1 MLHVHIRAIA
11 QGCINFIPTASV
23 RVDGP
28 SREHMEAGAH
38 QKRKERRMRTII
50 WLTLTLFTSTIV
62 TQTAIAQDAFPRVS
76 ATALKTMEA
85 DGKEIAIVDPR
96 EEGIFGEAH
105 LLYAVNMPLSKLEL
119 NIFRMI
125 PRLATRIVL
134 TDGGEGM
141 SERAAV
147 KLKEFG
153 YSNVAILDGGYP
165 AWKEAGYE
173 IFSGMSVEGKAFGE
187 WITLHY
193 QTPTMTPEQV
203 QQRIAN
209 GEKVLILDS
218 RPANE
223 YVNMNIPGSINVPV
237 SELVFRF
244 FQLGVSPDTLIVV
257 NCAGR
262 TRSLIGAQSLIN
274 AGVPNKVA
282 AMRGGTMAWQM
293 AGFPLEYGSTRHAPE
308 PWGANLQRAVQTAQS
323 VADRFGVKTID
334 AKQLEAFKA
343 DGERSLYIIDLRTPD
358 EYRAGHRP
366 DSTYGWGVQLV
377 QGMDKYAA
385 TRNARVVLID
395 NYMVRAL
402 MTASWMVQA
411 DWPETYVLADPFEG
425 ISLNT
430 GDYKPRVPGSEH
442 VKLPHIEAA
451 ELDAQLQA
459 KKATLIDVAD
469 SLSYKKGHIPG
480 AWFAI
485 RSRLDEALRTI
496 PQSSSFVVT
505 GDNPSLVAL
514 TGRDLAAISGKQV
527 SILTG
532 GNAAW
537 SKANLP
543 LTPGLDK
550 LATKTDDIFL
560 QPFLWGQFEPMS
572 PEFKQAANAYFEWE
586 LQLPS
591 RLERAQETNFNAPS
605 IDGKK

>member
-1 MLHVHIRAIA
+1 
-11 QGCINFIPTASV
+11 
-23 RVDGP
+23 
-28 SREHMEAGAH
+28 
-38 QKRKERRMRTII
+38 MRTTI
-50 WLTLTLFTSTIV
+50 WLTLALFTAILW
-62 TQTAIAQDAFPRVS
+62 TQTAVAQDAFPRVG

-96 EEGIFGEAH
+96 EEGVFGEAH
-105 LLYAVNMPLSKLEL
+105 LLYAVNLPLSKLEL

-134 TDGGEGM
+134 TDGGEGT
-141 SERAAV
+141 SQRAAL

-153 YSNVAILDGGYP
+153 YSNAAILDGGYP
-165 AWKEAGYE
+165 AWKKAGYE

-218 RPANE
+218 RPSNE

-308 PWGANLQRAVQTAQS
+308 PWGTNLQKSLQTAQS

-343 DGERSLYIIDLRTPD
+343 DGDRSLYIIDLRTPD

-385 TRNARVVLID
+385 TRNARIVLID

-425 ISLNT
+425 VSLST
-430 GDYKPRVPGSEH
+430 GDYKPRVPGSDQ

-451 ELDAQLQA
+451 ELNAQLQA
-459 KKATLIDVAD
+459 NKTTLIDVSD

-485 RSRLDEALRTI
+485 RSHLDEALRTI
-496 PQSSSFVVT
+496 PQSSNFVVT
-505 GDNPSLVAL
+505 GDNPALVAL
-514 TGRDLAAISGKQV
+514 TGRDLAAISGKPV
-527 SILTG
+527 SILAG

-537 SKANLP
+537 RKANLP
-543 LTPGLDK
+543 LTQGFEK

-572 PEFKQAANAYFEWE
+572 HEFKQAANAYFEWE

-591 RLERAQETNFNAPS
+591 RLERAQETNFNAPT